1 MELIKN
7 FILQI
12 TFIVLPIFT
21 YHLFWLSKNHAYIL
35 KPNKVLITCC
45 TILSSFLCIVWPIEI
60 IDGLIVNLQAIPLFI
75 SFVYGGYIPGLLTLL
90 TTFAY
95 KLHIELEWYFTVAS
109 IISYCILPLFLHL
122 KWQQFGFK
130 RKLGWAVIHG
140 AVLLGC
146 TLLSLFFVSVL
157 HIISFLTVANIT
169 ISIFV
174 LTLIL
179 LFAIY
184 LVEYIKE
191 NALIRMELVK
201 AEKLTLVSELAASVA
216 HEVRNPLTVVR
227 GFVQLIGSSTDNN
240 ITQKRE
246 YMNLVLA
253 ELDRAQSI
261 ITDYLGLA
269 SQQFISK
276 EKMDLTET
284 LDEIRTLMLSYANF
298 KAVTLNCDL
307 ESPLYVLGDQAKLK
321 QVFIN
326 LIKNAIEAVPNM
338 AGNVTI
344 RAYVSYEVV
353 RVKISDNGVGMSTEQ
368 ITRLGEPYYTL
379 KENGT
384 GLGLTVTYSIIKNH
398 GGSIRYKSEPNKGT
412 IAIVSLPTYFAND
425 KKGDDV

>member
-1 MELIKN
+1 
-7 FILQI
+7 
-12 TFIVLPIFT
+12 
-21 YHLFWLSKNHAYIL
+21 
-35 KPNKVLITCC
+35 
-45 TILSSFLCIVWPIEI
+45 
-60 IDGLIVNLQAIPLFI
+60 
-75 SFVYGGYIPGLLTLL
+75 
-90 TTFAY
+90 
-95 KLHIELEWYFTVAS
+95 
-109 IISYCILPLFLHL
+109 L
-122 KWQQFGFK
+122 KWQNYGLK
-130 RKLGWAVIHG
+130 RKFGWAVIHG
-140 AVLLGC
+140 AVLLAC
-146 TLLSLFFVSVL
+146 TLLSLSFVSVSQ
-157 HIISFLTVANIT
+157 IISFDTLANIP

-184 LVEYIKE
+184 LIEYIKE

-227 GFVQLIGSSTDNN
+227 GFVQLIGSSTDDN

-246 YMNLVLA
+246 YMNLVLT

-269 SQQFISK
+269 SQQYISK
-276 EKMDLTET
+276 EKIDLTET
-284 LDEIRTLMLSYANF
+284 LEEIRTLMISYANF
-298 KAVTLNCDL
+298 KTVTIKGDI
-307 ESPLYVLGDQAKLK
+307 ESPLYILGDQAKLK

-344 RAYVSYEVV
+344 KAFASYEVV
-353 RVKISDNGVGMSTEQ
+353 RVKISDNGVGMSNEQ
-368 ITRLGEPYYTL
+368 IARLGEPYYSL

-398 GGSIRYKSEPNKGT
+398 GGSIRYISEPNKGT
-412 IAIVSLPTYFAND
+412 IAIVSLPSYIANN
-425 KKGDDV
+425 KNGDDI